1 MSFFM
6 SFWTRSKLWILNI
19 RSRTC
24 SIGTFLDNWVALHL
38 TLHHSS
44 LSDAFSGMTH
54 WSVKNVALQY
64 MLEELLQSNVSSFQ
78 NKNDDLTLNGGSVI
92 SNHFKPRLI
101 SNRHVIFQLQNST
114 WSSPRDH
121 VTSTSK
127 KFQKIIK
134 AAKNHPKILVYYRTK
149 SI

>member
-1 MSFFM
+1 
-6 SFWTRSKLWILNI
+6 
-19 RSRTC
+19 
-24 SIGTFLDNWVALHL
+24 
-38 TLHHSS
+38 
-44 LSDAFSGMTH
+44 
-54 WSVKNVALQY
+54 
-64 MLEELLQSNVSSFQ
+64 MLEEVLQSNVSSFQ

>member
-1 MSFFM
+1 MCT
-6 SFWTRSKLWILNI
+6 WRS
-19 RSRTC
+19 
-24 SIGTFLDNWVALHL
+24 VA
-38 TLHHSS
+38 
-44 LSDAFSGMTH
+44 
-54 WSVKNVALQY
+54 VQCV
-64 MLEELLQSNVSSFQ
+64 SFQ

-121 VTSTSK
+121 VTSSFK

-134 AAKNHPKILVYYRTK
+134 AAKTIQKYSYIIEQSQFKCQKWSKMTKNRPKTPKVTQFIGFMPEIAQNKTF
-149 SI
+149 

>member
-1 MSFFM
+1 MYA
-6 SFWTRSKLWILNI
+6 W
-19 RSRTC
+19 
-24 SIGTFLDNWVALHL
+24 
-38 TLHHSS
+38 
-44 LSDAFSGMTH
+44 
-54 WSVKNVALQY
+54 WSVAVQC
-64 MLEELLQSNVSSFQ
+64 VSFQ

-121 VTSTSK
+121 VTSSFK

-134 AAKNHPKILVYYRTK
+134 AAKTIQKYSYIIEQSQFKCQKWSKMTKYRPKTPKVTQFIGFMPEIAQNKTF
-149 SI
+149 